1 MPQLNIIILMIKIL
15 LHHQVSTGTESDNAT
30 NNKADDKINLKK
42 VKIKSVKALKGKK
55 IKVVIKS
62 GAYGPWST
70 KVKVKVK
77 K

>member
-1 MPQLNIIILMIKIL
+1 M
-15 LHHQVSTGTESDNAT
+15 
-30 NNKADDKINLKK
+30 KK

-62 GAYGPWST
+62 GAYGPRST

-77 K
+77 NIREHFDLNI

>member
-1 MPQLNIIILMIKIL
+1 M
-15 LHHQVSTGTESDNAT
+15 
-30 NNKADDKINLKK
+30 KK

-62 GAYGPWST
+62 GAYGPRST

-77 K
+77 NKRAFRFKYLEIIHENIIFETVVSMADNMEK